1 MRDLKPVLSMFI
13 SPKQSLE
20 MYLEATRIS
29 SPLYSDHLPVDAR
42 YYFKYS
48 VGTEHN
54 YPDMYGQFSAQYV
67 EIINSITQDCVSINV
82 TLVLLKVMYH
92 TMT

>member
-1 MRDLKPVLSMFI
+1 MH
-13 SPKQSLE
+13 
-20 MYLEATRIS
+20 LEAMRVS

-54 YPDMYGQFSAQYV
+54 YPDVYGQFSAQYV
-67 EIINSITQDCVSINV
+67 GIINSITQDYMSINV

-92 TMT
+92 TIT